1 MLTEPTDESAS
12 PIRDEDGVSLIELV
26 LAMGLMT
33 VIGAMTLTFFISLS
47 SASTK
52 TVKGNFGTSAAR
64 NVLEAWTRLL
74 SLADSPS
81 TAGAGSG
88 RIVQLTPT
96 SAIFYANVN
105 RNRATTSGARTAPTK
120 ISLALESGQLVER
133 DYAPLSPT
141 APSAYPGLPTSTQY
155 LARDVTISGWL
166 FAPYVLATPPSIK
179 EPNDCS
185 GGTAGLCAGIA
196 EADALLPT
204 VVRVDITFSVQS
216 KDGPAQTFSSSAF
229 INGGRT

>member
-1 MLTEPTDESAS
+1 MLTPALPRRRTHSR
-12 PIRDEDGVSLIELV
+12 RDDGVSLIELV
-26 LAMGLMT
+26 MAMSLMT

-52 TVKGNFGTSAAR
+52 TVKGNIATSAAR
-64 NVLEAWTRLL
+64 TVLEAWNRLL
-74 SLADSPS
+74 TLADSPS

-88 RIVQLTPT
+88 RFVQLTPT

-105 RNRATTSGARTAPTK
+105 HNRATTSGARTAPTK

-133 DYAPLSPT
+133 DYAPLSPI

-155 LARDVTISGWL
+155 LANDVVISGWL
-166 FAPYVLATPPSIK
+166 FTPYVLGTPPSIK

-185 GGTAGLCAGIA
+185 GGAAGLCAGIA

-204 VVRVDITFSVQS
+204 VVRVDIAFTVQPQ
-216 KDGPAQTFSSSAF
+216 DGPAQGFSSSAF
-229 INGGRT
+229 ITGGRT